1 MSQNELHQPPEYAL
15 SMAEGEGTHAK
26 DFDWMAHNVP
36 CRTACPAGTDIPGYL
51 EEIAKGNMEEAYRI
65 NLRDNIFPAVLG
77 RTCTRPCEPACR
89 HGWEG
94 LGEPVAI
101 CFAKRSAD
109 DFRQRQEPVVLEK
122 CFPASGKRIVII
134 GGGTSGLSVA
144 RELALW
150 GHEVTVLESHHEAGG
165 LMVQGI
171 PEFRLPRDI
180 VRHEIAQIAALGVDI
195 QCSVSVD
202 AEKCRALQAEYDA
215 VVIAAGTHVPHLPD
229 LPGIE
234 AGGVH
239 HGLEFLKSIHQGN
252 RPDIGN
258 QVLVIGG
265 GFSAVDCA
273 RMSRR
278 LGAESVNM
286 VYRRSEQ
293 EMYIGEHELHQFHTE
308 GVETRFQLTPVE
320 ILQREDGRVKGVRFQ
335 RTTLEPQADGR
346 AVPVPI
352 EGSDLE
358 MPADTVLLG
367 TGQKAAGWWQS
378 LTGVFVAG
386 DAQTGPGSL
395 IEAIGHAKSVA
406 REVDQH
412 LMGTDRFETV
422 VVATDALSTG
432 RTRDMDAW
440 PREPMPELSPDARD
454 VTAEVEEGLSPDAA
468 GTEASR
474 CYLCHY
480 KFEIDN
486 ELCIYCDRCLKVT
499 PVEKCIVK
507 VSDLI
512 YDAQDRITGY
522 LESTSTRDY
531 NRLHLDQNQCIR
543 CGACV
548 EVCPV
553 ECITLQKV
561 TEVTRPKKD

>member
-1 MSQNELHQPPEYAL
+1 
-15 SMAEGEGTHAK
+15 
-26 DFDWMAHNVP
+26 
-36 CRTACPAGTDIPGYL
+36 
-51 EEIAKGNMEEAYRI
+51 
-65 NLRDNIFPAVLG
+65 
-77 RTCTRPCEPACR
+77 
-89 HGWEG
+89 
-94 LGEPVAI
+94 
-101 CFAKRSAD
+101 
-109 DFRQRQEPVVLEK
+109 
-122 CFPASGKRIVII
+122 
-134 GGGTSGLSVA
+134 
-144 RELALW
+144 
-150 GHEVTVLESHHEAGG
+150 
-165 LMVQGI
+165 MVQGI

-320 ILQREDGRVKGVRFQ
+320 ILQREDSRVKGVRFQ